1 MIPLLVIMICFYFQ
15 LRSIP
20 SVPFGAETEQF
31 ATSVSTLHS
40 NLAPCAMPGL
50 AASLLKKLVLGLH
63 APSSLRMAH
72 ASELPALLPYR

>member
-31 ATSVSTLHS
+31 ATSVSTL